1 VDAYGRPIKG
11 GDVAD
16 DDEPS
21 ENRAFKEREMDKI
34 IRQIVDKVRRN
45 YFENGETARGI
56 PSEVKRIIE
65 SNMDHV

>member
-1 VDAYGRPIKG
+1 M
-11 GDVAD
+11 AD

-21 ENRAFKEREMDKI
+21 EDRAFREREMDKI

-56 PSEVKRIIE
+56 PGEVRKIIE
-65 SNMDHV
+65 ANMDHV